1 MKAAKLLQIG
11 AELLS
16 LMSTFDLKVSDF
28 HHLELYSEYIKA
40 RQNNEK
46 YSYIIASLAE
56 RYVYIKVYDTFY
68 PTTHTSDTD
77 TLSASDLLPDLS
89 DDQGIQGWPNCTR
102 LFRDDSIVTQQT
114 LNKDNI

>member
-56 RYVYIKVYDTFY
+56 RYGMSESSVKRIIRRFSQEV
-68 PTTHTSDTD
+68 
-77 TLSASDLLPDLS
+77 
-89 DDQGIQGWPNCTR
+89 
-102 LFRDDSIVTQQT
+102 
-114 LNKDNI
+114 